1 MLKRMKTIF
10 GRICVPDELDM
21 IEHYRTPAEKTA
33 DLVVHVVGLTLAAV
47 GGIVLAVLAAIYSGV
62 GAVVATAAYALCLI
76 VMLTVS
82 TIYNQTRRNIVF
94 IRLSMAPSS
103 LSPLFRSRQCAGRAM
118 TIR

>member
-47 GGIVLAVLAAIYSGV
+47 GGIVLAVLVGVVLAPAALG
-62 GAVVATAAYALCLI
+62 
-76 VMLTVS
+76 
-82 TIYNQTRRNIVF
+82 
-94 IRLSMAPSS
+94 
-103 LSPLFRSRQCAGRAM
+103 
-118 TIR
+118 